1 MRGKRLQKSDQH
13 KTYLEVKRTE
23 KGIWQQNKSIAP
35 LKDIGQ
41 RENLRRR
48 SLLALQTWKPQEQH
62 EKLCENVSITNSHL
76 VSVKLQ
82 KRLFQI
88 CVSLTKCRLLHTV
101 SSIAS
106 GTGSSLHFIFI
117 IVALSNFS
125 ALFFTYSSII
135 PIYLKYFIFIT
146 L

>member
-1 MRGKRLQKSDQH
+1 MDMA
-13 KTYLEVKRTE
+13 YMEVKRTD
-23 KGIWQQNKSIAP
+23 KGIWQRNKRIPP
-35 LKDIGQ
+35 LKDGGCQQHIH
-41 RENLRRR
+41 RR
-48 SLLALQTWKPQEQH
+48 SLLALQIWKPQEQH
-62 EKLCENVSITNSHL
+62 EKLCEIVSITNYHL

-82 KRLFQI
+82 KQLFQI
-88 CVSLTKCRLLHTV
+88 YLSLTKCRLLHTV

-135 PIYLKYFIFIT
+135 PIYLKYFTSIM

>member
-1 MRGKRLQKSDQH
+1 MQEEPSFLHLRHSLYGRETHRKGNMQSKQKKHPFKDGGCQQH
-13 KTYLEVKRTE
+13 
-23 KGIWQQNKSIAP
+23 IH
-35 LKDIGQ
+35 
-41 RENLRRR
+41 RR

-62 EKLCENVSITNSHL
+62 EKLYENVSIRNSHQ

-88 CVSLTKCRLLHTV
+88 CVSLTKCRLLHSV

-117 IVALSNFS
+117 IVALSHFS

-135 PIYLKYFIFIT
+135 PIYLKHFILIT

>member
-1 MRGKRLQKSDQH
+1 MAYMD
-13 KTYLEVKRTE
+13 VKHTE
-23 KGIWQQNKSIAP
+23 KGICSQNKRSPP
-35 LKDIGQ
+35 LKDGGCQQHIH
-41 RENLRRR
+41 RR
-48 SLLALQTWKPQEQH
+48 SLLALQIWKPQEQH
-62 EKLCENVSITNSHL
+62 EKLCEIISITNYHL

-82 KRLFQI
+82 KQLLQI

-117 IVALSNFS
+117 IVALSNVS

>member
-1 MRGKRLQKSDQH
+1 MDMA
-13 KTYLEVKRTE
+13 YMEVKRTD
-23 KGIWQQNKSIAP
+23 KGIWQLNKRIPP
-35 LKDIGQ
+35 LKDGGCQQHIH
-41 RENLRRR
+41 RR
-48 SLLALQTWKPQEQH
+48 SLLALQIWKPQEQH
-62 EKLCENVSITNSHL
+62 EKLCEIVSITNYHL

-82 KRLFQI
+82 KQLLQI

-101 SSIAS
+101 SSTAS

>member
-1 MRGKRLQKSDQH
+1 MDMAHMDMKH
-13 KTYLEVKRTE
+13 TA
-23 KGIWQQNKSIAP
+23 KGICSQHRRKTP
-35 LKDIGQ
+35 LKYGGCQQHIH
-41 RENLRRR
+41 RS
-48 SLLALQTWKPQEQH
+48 SLLALQSWKPQEQH
-62 EKLCENVSITNSHL
+62 EKLCEIVSITNYHL

-82 KRLFQI
+82 KQLLQI
-88 CVSLTKCRLLHTV
+88 CASLTKCRLLHTL
-101 SSIAS
+101 SSLAS

-135 PIYLKYFIFIT
+135 PIYLKYFILIT